1 MIVIRFIKDNG
12 DLTGE
17 QDIYCNNPCYPDFKG
32 WLGRDDVQFEIY
44 SDEVVDHEKYLGHYP
59 FIEDTFISKD
69 DMEYCHGCMKQLNIF
84 DEDMQQ
90 FRPRTETDNEIVSN
104 LLIIDG
110 HVMGSNINLNKFY

>member
-1 MIVIRFIKDNG
+1 MIIIRFTYETG

-44 SDEVVDHEKYLGHYP
+44 SDVIVDHEKYLGHYP
-59 FIEDTFISKD
+59 LIAEAFLSTDYE
-69 DMEYCHGCMKQLNIF
+69 EYCIDCEKQLNIF
-84 DEDMQQ
+84 DEDIQR
-90 FRPRTETDNEIVSN
+90 FRPRTEADKETVSN

-110 HVMGSNINLNKFY
+110 YVMGSNINLNKFY

>member
-1 MIVIRFIKDNG
+1 MIVVRFTDETG

-44 SDEVVDHEKYLGHYP
+44 SDVIVEHDNFDGLYP
-59 FIEDTFISKD
+59 TIKDFISTD
-69 DMEYCHGCMKQLNIF
+69 YEEYCKFCYKQLNIF
-84 DEDMQQ
+84 DEDIQQ